1 MKVTFHLLFVFPM
14 LMLIATFNPANAETC
29 DAGHGCRITC
39 KDGCGAIY
47 WEETGHCSK
56 FCAKPSKT
64 HAKSKEDRVTAIFQ
78 DAPKEQVTKILKSLG
93 KF

>member
-1 MKVTFHLLFVFPM
+1 MCRLAVFVTLLFISM
-14 LMLIATFNPANAETC
+14 INLADAETC

-56 FCAKPSKT
+56 FCAKASKVQ
-64 HAKSKEDRVTAIFQ
+64 AMNKKGRVNGNFQ
-78 DAPKEQVTKILKSLG
+78 DMPKDQVVKILESLG
-93 KF
+93 K